1 MSQIEITVLK
11 QGTPSRKV
19 LTCCFFTVGEA
30 YRDFKQYIDN
40 LGRFVV
46 DSEQLTDFEVRI
58 YTDDTG
64 KEYALDIAKNFSR
77 ISVLH
82 YDCPAFRDGKG
93 HFGMF
98 GTLVRF
104 LPMFEDLDIVWCSDI
119 DIPRNYLDPVVLRQ
133 MSNQKTDI
141 YINTFICY
149 ERKAWA
155 RRNTI
160 VVNKFITK
168 IQFPRALLT
177 RFLNMIIDGKL
188 NERLLQIDRQNTS
201 AAHNPKLTSKVP
213 YGTDELFINTYIYN
227 WIVNKN
233 IRIMLDRDYLSN
245 WLVFKLLTKNQ
256 RLFAWNYYH
265 HPSHSKFLQIKKM
278 LEVAEPDPKVAELEC
293 YQNLKKTLPELKTS
307 FVARY
312 VLTSANLEK
321 I

>member
-1 MSQIEITVLK
+1 MSQIEISILK
-11 QGTPSRKV
+11 QGIPSRKV

-30 YRDFKQYIDN
+30 YRDFKQYIGN
-40 LGRFVV
+40 LRRFAI

-64 KEYALDIAKNFSR
+64 KDYALEIAAPYPR

-82 YDCPAFRDGKG
+82 YNCPAFRDGKG
-93 HFGMF
+93 HSGMF

-104 LPMFEDLDIVWCSDI
+104 LPMFEDLDIAWCSDI
-119 DIPRNYLDPVVLRQ
+119 DIPRHYLDPTVLRQ

-177 RFLNMIIDGKL
+177 RF
-188 NERLLQIDRQNTS
+188 
-201 AAHNPKLTSKVP
+201 
-213 YGTDELFINTYIYN
+213 
-227 WIVNKN
+227 
-233 IRIMLDRDYLSN
+233 
-245 WLVFKLLTKNQ
+245 
-256 RLFAWNYYH
+256 
-265 HPSHSKFLQIKKM
+265 
-278 LEVAEPDPKVAELEC
+278 
-293 YQNLKKTLPELKTS
+293 
-307 FVARY
+307 
-312 VLTSANLEK
+312 
-321 I
+321 

>member
-30 YRDFKQYIDN
+30 YRDFKQYIGN
-40 LGRFVV
+40 LKRFVI

-64 KEYALDIAKNFSR
+64 KEYALEIAKGFPR

-82 YDCPAFRDGKG
+82 YECPAFRDGRG
-93 HFGMF
+93 HAGMF

-104 LPMFEDLDIVWCSDI
+104 LPMFEDLDIAWCSDI
-119 DIPRNYLDPVVLRQ
+119 DIPRHYLDPVVLRQ

-188 NERLLQIDRQNTS
+188 NERLLAIDQQNTS
-201 AAHNPKLTSKVP
+201 ASHNPKPTSKVP

-233 IRIMLDRDYLSN
+233 IRIMLDRDYSST
-245 WLVFKLLTKNQ
+245 WLMFKLLTKDQ
-256 RLFAWNYYH
+256 RLLIQKYYYY
-265 HPSHSKFLQIKKM
+265 PSHSKFLQIKKM
-278 LEVAEPDPKVAELEC
+278 LEVAEPDPELVGLEC
-293 YQNLKKTLPELKTS
+293 YQNFKKTLPELKTS
-307 FVARY
+307 FIARY
-312 VLTSANLEK
+312 VLKSANLEK

>member
-1 MSQIEITVLK
+1 MSQIEINVLK

-30 YRDFKQYIDN
+30 YRDFKQYIGN
-40 LGRFVV
+40 LRRFVI

-64 KEYALDIAKNFSR
+64 KDYALEIAAPYPR

-82 YDCPAFRDGKG
+82 YNCPAFRDGKG
-93 HFGMF
+93 HSGMF

-104 LPMFEDLDIVWCSDI
+104 LPMFEDLDIAWCSDI
-119 DIPRNYLDPVVLRQ
+119 DIPRYYLDPVVLKQ
-133 MSNQKTDI
+133 MSVHKTDI

-149 ERKAWA
+149 ERKAWG

-168 IQFPRALLT
+168 IQFPRALMT
-177 RFLNMIIDGKL
+177 RFLNMLSDGKL
-188 NERLLQIDRQNTS
+188 NERLAAINQQNTS
-201 AAHNPKLTSKVP
+201 ANTPKPLSKVP
-213 YGTDELFINTYIYN
+213 YGTDELFINTYVYN

-233 IRIMLDRDYLSN
+233 IRTMLDRDYAAP
-245 WLVFKLLTKNQ
+245 WLMFKLLSKEHRILIQ
-256 RLFAWNYYH
+256 KYYYY
-265 HPSHSKFLQIKKM
+265 PTQSKFLQIKKI
-278 LEVAEPDPKVAELEC
+278 LEKAEPDPAILEEEC
-293 YQNLKKTLPELKTS
+293 YKDFLKTLPKLKNS
-307 FVARY
+307 FIARF
-312 VLTSANLEK
+312 VINSENLEK